1 MSEGEE
7 EDFQVEKIIKK
18 RVRNGRVEYFLKWV
32 GYSDEDNTWEP
43 VENLDCPELISEFER
58 KEKEKERSAG
68 GDRKRSDRDRD
79 RGRDSSSKKAKKD
92 DEPRGF
98 DRGLEPEKII
108 GATDTSG
115 ELMFLVKWKGTED
128 ADLVPAKIANVKIP
142 QAVISFYEER
152 LTWHSKDD

>member
-1 MSEGEE
+1 MSDEE
-7 EDFQVEKIIKK
+7 EETFQVEKILKK
-18 RVRNGRVEYFLKWV
+18 RVKNGRVEYFLKWV

-43 VENLDCPELISEFER
+43 KENLTCPDLIEEFEA
-58 KEKEKERSAG
+58 KEKKKASSASSVKRTREKDEPGS
-68 GDRKRSDRDRD
+68 
-79 RGRDSSSKKAKKD
+79 SSSKKTKK
-92 DEPRGF
+92 EEGPQGF

-128 ADLVPAKIANVKIP
+128 ADLVPAKIANIKIP

-152 LTWHSKDD
+152 LTWHSKDGE